1 MGLKQCCIVDES
13 GIYVDLFAVKTEQS
27 PDGTTTETVLGY
39 KLAEGER
46 LLDALPPAMRNHAGS
61 PGFVKPRWDEDA
73 AAWVEGATE
82 EEISSWEVEH
92 PDPVSLEGKRAAK
105 HAEVSAASEAAIE
118 AGMGVETTHGTEHFS
133 LTAKDQINLTTA
145 KNAVDSG
152 ASVYPY
158 HTDGVL
164 CRIFTADEVRAIAD
178 AAVAHIVYHTTYC
191 NHMFEWIRRADAQE
205 LQSIQYGADLP
216 DDLAQHMQEV
226 IAEFTSEV

>member
-1 MGLKQCCIVDES
+1 MLTVKCVVDGDGMYKDIVVLHLSQNENGEPCEHIQGYTLK
-13 GIYVDLFAVKTEQS
+13 
-27 PDGTTTETVLGY
+27 
-39 KLAEGER
+39 EGEQLINTPKPSKR
-46 LLDALPPAMRNHAGS
+46 QHAGS
-61 PGFVKPRWDEDA
+61 AGFVKPRWDEDT
-73 AAWVEGATE
+73 AAWVESATE